1 MFGVART
8 TGDVLEEVGPYV
20 GLHPYSVDNFQDQVD
35 YAREILDDTLV
46 EGNEFVQESLPE
58 VRNFINSRLEDI
70 SGIADYL
77 LEQVDQIPET
87 YRSDFQEQLSSLI
100 SILPVRQRDIPRLD
114 RELPSKERLRR
125 IISHMQEIIQG
136 DGWLPPASERIES
149 RLDELEKI
157 IDSMF
162 GEE

>member
-1 MFGVART
+1 M
-8 TGDVLEEVGPYV
+8 D
-20 GLHPYSVDNFQDQVD
+20 
-35 YAREILDDTLV
+35 
-46 EGNEFVQESLPE
+46 
-58 VRNFINSRLEDI
+58 DI

-136 DGWLPPASERIES
+136 DGW
-149 RLDELEKI
+149 
-157 IDSMF
+157 
-162 GEE
+162 